1 MALGV
6 SEYSVRRPGHV
17 LTGYLQGTTSV
28 HREYRE
34 YYSKSTR
41 TWREYCALHLAAPAA
56 PGPAA
61 RSWSQFPP
69 ARVTIPEL
77 NYFATSSGG
86 VMCRPVMRE
95 QSRQELGV
103 GGSNPCNHLDL
114 DLGEH
119 VPSRLHLGGLG
130 DCAPSRLGL
139 KARDQT
145 FTARADRRVD
155 QIGCDTPCLRNP
167 TPLTFFASKLR

>member
-1 MALGV
+1 MA
-6 SEYSVRRPGHV
+6 RV
-17 LTGYLQGTTSV
+17 L
-28 HREYRE
+28 R
-34 YYSKSTR
+34 
-41 TWREYCALHLAAPAA
+41 AAPAA

-103 GGSNPCNHLDL
+103 GGSNPCY
-114 DLGEH
+114 
-119 VPSRLHLGGLG
+119 HLGGLG

-167 TPLTFFASKLR
+167 TPLTFFASMIR